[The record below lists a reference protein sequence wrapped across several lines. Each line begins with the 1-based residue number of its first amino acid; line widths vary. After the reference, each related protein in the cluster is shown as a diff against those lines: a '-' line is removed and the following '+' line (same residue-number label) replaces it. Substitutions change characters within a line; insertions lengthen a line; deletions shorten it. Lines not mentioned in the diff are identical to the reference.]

1 MFALA
6 VAHLPL
12 FSAPV
17 ERALFALGTATMG
30 YTVLEMFV
38 KAVVAGRFIATMVWL
53 MPAAESVRLWI
64 IIGLTWLIAAAGL
77 VHVIGPAGEVFY
89 LVFAG
94 HLAWQD
100 AFWHFV
106 GPVLAGNIVG
116 GTLIFTLI
124 SHAQIRSDSN

>member
-38 KAVVAGRFIATMVWL
+38 KAVVAGWFIATMVWL
-53 MPAAESVRLWI
+53 MPAAESAWLWI

-77 VHVIGPAGEVFY
+77 VHVIGSAGEWSTWCSPGIW
-89 LVFAG
+89 LGRMPSGILSGRCWPETSSAA
-94 HLAWQD
+94 L
-100 AFWHFV
+100 
-106 GPVLAGNIVG
+106 
-116 GTLIFTLI
+116 
-124 SHAQIRSDSN
+124 